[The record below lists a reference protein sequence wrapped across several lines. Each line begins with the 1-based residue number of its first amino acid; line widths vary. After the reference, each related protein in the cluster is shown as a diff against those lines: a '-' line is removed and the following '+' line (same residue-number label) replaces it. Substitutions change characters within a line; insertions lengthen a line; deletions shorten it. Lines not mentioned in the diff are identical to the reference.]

1 MKRTGAKDH
10 DNLKMKKVQCLINKS
25 VHTNE
30 KLKIRLISNFS
41 INGYDKE
48 CQIASNGQKI

>member
-1 MKRTGAKDH
+1 MK
-10 DNLKMKKVQCLINKS
+10 
-25 VHTNE
+25 

-48 CQIASNGQKI
+48 CQIASNGEKI